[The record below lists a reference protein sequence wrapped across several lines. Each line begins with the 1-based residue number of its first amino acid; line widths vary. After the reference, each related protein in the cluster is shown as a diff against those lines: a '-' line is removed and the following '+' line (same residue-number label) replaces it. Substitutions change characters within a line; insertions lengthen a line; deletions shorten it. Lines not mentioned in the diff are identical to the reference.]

1 MKSFLCVCERNRERE
16 REREK
21 ERERGDAR
29 VVTYAPAARTFV
41 CENTIQVYRFV
52 SLSQKKKT
60 KKLHTD
66 HHSHA
71 HTYTLSR
78 STEHAPRRA
87 LCTPHCPDS
96 IHIPRASSSSFG
108 EPVDEQKECA
118 AAHDCC
124 KDDGVLALL
133 AADRTHDVIEDRELG
148 AYRINLAVN
157 VREETSL
164 LHNAAH
170 RCLGA
175 PNNLH
180 KYTQSQIHTHTERER
195 ERDAHNTSDT
205 ETVHKK
211 AVNHTHTYT
220 REEKHS
226 VQLVDYRTSSIRSCA
241 P

>member
-16 REREK
+16 RERERKK
-21 ERERGDAR
+21 EREVTHGWSRTRLLLAR
-29 VVTYAPAARTFV
+29 LCVKIRYK
-41 CENTIQVYRFV
+41 CIGSYRC
-52 SLSQKKKT
+52 LRKKKT

-133 AADRTHDVIEDRELG
+133 ASDRTHDVIEDRELG

-180 KYTQSQIHTHTERER
+180 KYTQSQIHTERER
-195 ERDAHNTSDT
+195 ERERCTQHVRYRDRAQESGQPYTYIHTRR
-205 ETVHKK
+205 ET
-211 AVNHTHTYT
+211 
-220 REEKHS
+220 
-226 VQLVDYRTSSIRSCA
+226 
-241 P
+241 

>member
-1 MKSFLCVCERNRERE
+1 M
-16 REREK
+16 
-21 ERERGDAR
+21 
-29 VVTYAPAARTFV
+29 VTYAPAARTFV

-180 KYTQSQIHTHTERER
+180 KYTQSQIHTHRERER
-195 ERDAHNTSDT
+195 ERCTQHVRYRDRAQESGQPYTYIHTRR
-205 ETVHKK
+205 ET
-211 AVNHTHTYT
+211 
-220 REEKHS
+220 
-226 VQLVDYRTSSIRSCA
+226 
-241 P
+241 